1 MSQEITITSVT
12 ANTPVEIYYCNS
24 IGDDCVYVATVS
36 VFPYTFNAPPPY
48 DNQDIIVKIIDT
60 QSCVNELIIPISPT
74 PTPSVTST
82 PTNTP
87 SYTPTN
93 TITPTKTLTQ
103 TPTKT
108 STPTNTAT
116 NTPTQTTTPVIS
128 IHPVG
133 NIVSTVP
140 TNTCASTITLTN
152 YYTYIAEANLIPVV
166 NVIVY
171 QTVVNGTLYNPYNG
185 NYQYIKMGWG
195 NDYYIVKIGLSGEII
210 EFQLCVAPTNTP
222 TQTNTQTPTNTVT
235 PTNSPT
241 NTVTPTNTPTNT
253 NTQTQTPT
261 NTITPT
267 NTQTPTVTIGLTP
280 TATPSNTTT
289 NTETP
294 TNTPTNT
301 NTQTQTPT
309 NTITPTN
316 TQTPTVTIGLTP
328 TATPSNTATNT
339 QTPTNTETPTQTPTN
354 TPTNTETPT
363 NTPTNTETTTQTPTN
378 TITPTNT
385 QTPTQTP
392 TVTPSTTCFGYL
404 YNWYAATDVRNI
416 TASGWEVPTMSD
428 YQILANYLGAA
439 GDYTTNVIG
448 GKLKLTGLTYWISPN
463 VGATN
468 EVGFNSIGSAGRI
481 GAGFSAIGGS
491 GYLWTRDNP
500 FATTGYLA
508 QLSANNQIFVCET
521 SNWYPKF
528 NGYALRL
535 KKITTTLVNGQ
546 TGTYVGNDGKTY
558 GTICIGTQEW
568 VSQNLTETKY
578 RDLSDISNVT
588 VQATWNV
595 LTTGAYCIY
604 NNDPSYVS
612 GCPALPPSPT
622 STPTSTPTN
631 TVTPTNTITPTNTQ
645 TPTVTIGLT
654 PTATPSNTATNTQT
668 PTNTETTTQTP
679 TNTVTPTNTPTNTQ
693 TPTQTPTNLV
703 YETFTMIARGLNSVD
718 IAILSTLQYIIIWGD
733 GTITTNSGSHTYSS
747 PYTGN
752 ILIQSYDLTS
762 ISILVPSNTLPQI
775 SQTDRHLEIETS
787 QLNILD
793 GLLSTTVYSQDV
805 FYSGD
810 ISLLPS
816 TLETF
821 SAQYNNLSGNISNL
835 PTTLVHTSIDGE
847 NTITGNISNLPSTLE
862 YLLLGGLNT
871 ITGDISVLPIT
882 VPQLTNFDVYGN
894 NTLSGN
900 INDVPSSLL
909 IRIVISGQNTI
920 SGDISLMSNPNL
932 QIISIY
938 GNNTIF
944 GDLGGLPNTVTDCR
958 IVGNNTVTGDIS
970 TVPPNMVTLSIEGYN
985 TLYGNINTLNYS
997 TLQSF
1002 YCLGNNTIMGNI
1014 SSLNLKT
1021 GASFGVF
1028 GNNTITGNINSIG
1041 NLYAFSAIV
1050 IDGQN
1055 TIYGN
1060 IQDLPSNARYVVIRG
1075 NNVISG
1081 DLSLVHLDIFVL
1093 EIQGNNTISIFSDSS
1108 RIFTGLALIKIV
1120 GSGFNSTNIN
1130 NLLTSYSN
1138 STWIGFVKEL
1148 ILNGTSTPK
1157 YTNTSGYNT
1166 LLGLGVNI
1174 TIN

>member
-24 IGDDCVYVATVS
+24 IGDNCVYVATVS

-128 IHPVG
+128 VHPVG
-133 NIVSTVP
+133 NIVSTVSAD
-140 TNTCASTITLTN
+140 TCASTITLTN

-166 NVIVY
+166 NAIVY

-235 PTNSPT
+235 PT
-241 NTVTPTNTPTNT
+241 
-253 NTQTQTPT
+253 QTPT
-261 NTITPT
+261 NT
-267 NTQTPTVTIGLTP
+267 V
-280 TATPSNTTT
+280 
-289 NTETP
+289 
-294 TNTPTNT
+294 
-301 NTQTQTPT
+301 
-309 NTITPTN
+309 
-316 TQTPTVTIGLTP
+316 
-328 TATPSNTATNT
+328 
-339 QTPTNTETPTQTPTN
+339 TPTNTETPTQTPTN
-354 TPTNTETPT
+354 TE
-363 NTPTNTETTTQTPTN
+363 
-378 TITPTNT
+378 
-385 QTPTQTP
+385 
-392 TVTPSTTCFGYL
+392 
-404 YNWYAATDVRNI
+404 
-416 TASGWEVPTMSD
+416 
-428 YQILANYLGAA
+428 
-439 GDYTTNVIG
+439 
-448 GKLKLTGLTYWISPN
+448 
-463 VGATN
+463 
-468 EVGFNSIGSAGRI
+468 
-481 GAGFSAIGGS
+481 
-491 GYLWTRDNP
+491 
-500 FATTGYLA
+500 
-508 QLSANNQIFVCET
+508 
-521 SNWYPKF
+521 
-528 NGYALRL
+528 
-535 KKITTTLVNGQ
+535 
-546 TGTYVGNDGKTY
+546 
-558 GTICIGTQEW
+558 
-568 VSQNLTETKY
+568 
-578 RDLSDISNVT
+578 
-588 VQATWNV
+588 
-595 LTTGAYCIY
+595 
-604 NNDPSYVS
+604 
-612 GCPALPPSPT
+612 
-622 STPTSTPTN
+622 TPTN
-631 TVTPTNTITPTNTQ
+631 TVTPTKTPTS
-645 TPTVTIGLT
+645 TPT
-654 PTATPSNTATNTQT
+654 S
-668 PTNTETTTQTP
+668 
-679 TNTVTPTNTPTNTQ
+679 TPTNTPTNTQ

-762 ISILVPSNTLPQI
+762 ISILIPFNTLPQI

-793 GLLSTTVYSQDV
+793 GLLSSQNPYASA

-816 TLETF
+816 TLEYF
-821 SAQYNNLSGNISNL
+821 SSAWNNLSGNISNL
-835 PTTLVHTSIDGE
+835 PTTLVNTSITGE

-862 YLLLGGLNT
+862 YLLLDGLNT

-882 VPQLTNFDVYGN
+882 VPQLTNFTVYGD

-900 INDVPSSLL
+900 INNVPSSLL
-909 IRIVISGQNTI
+909 TRIDIFGQNTT

-932 QIISIY
+932 QSISIG

-958 IVGNNTVTGDIS
+958 IYGNNTITGDIS
-970 TVPPNMVTLSIEGYN
+970 TVPPNMATLIIQGYN

-997 TLQSF
+997 TLLSF
-1002 YCLGNNTIMGNI
+1002 ICLGNNTIMGNI

-1021 GASFGVF
+1021 DASFNVL

-1041 NLYAFSAIV
+1041 NLYVPYYIV

-1060 IQDLPSNARYVVIRG
+1060 IQDLPSNIKFINIRG
-1075 NNVISG
+1075 NNVISV
-1081 DLSLVHLDIFVL
+1081 DLSLVHLNIYILDIR
-1093 EIQGNNTISIFSDSS
+1093 GNNTISIFSDSS
-1108 RIFTGLALIKIV
+1108 RIFTGLAQIKIV

-1138 STWIGFVKEL
+1138 STWLGFSKEL

-1166 LLGLGVNI
+1166 LLGLGVTI